1 MDVHEEMRKATRLP
15 AAYPTFADVAH
26 LIAPNAAP
34 AWLPAHLEWWAQG
47 LRHDRLAD
55 EYRPMRAET
64 RRRLEAIRDASLLL
78 QRELD
83 VPAIRNL
90 LEPAKSTKK
99 ISISKFHLRD
109 LSERAD
115 IACSSSDLTAPTG
128 KAKRGRGKPK
138 VPDLF
143 DAKTLCAARVVELW
157 LHFREVEPGLGNL
170 KAAAAAQAYW
180 RASGGKSEG
189 YGNPLNGWYDYFKI
203 VRDNKQTAGLIRL
216 RLIWRRDLEQA
227 RTRGRPPWYLG
238 TYFPLPNAEFKSPV
252 EG

>member
-1 MDVHEEMRKATRLP
+1 MEKKPKTKTPP
-15 AAYPTFADVAH
+15 AEVLTFADAAR
-26 LIAPNAAP
+26 LTAPNDTP
-34 AWLPAHLEWWAQG
+34 AWLPAQLEWWAQG
-47 LRHDRLAD
+47 IRHDRLAD
-55 EYRPMRAET
+55 KYRPMKAET
-64 RRRLEAIRDASLLL
+64 RQRLKAVGEASLLL

-83 VPAIRNL
+83 APAIRNL
-90 LEPAKSTKK
+90 LMAAKSTKK
-99 ISISKFHLRD
+99 ISISKFHLQD

-115 IACSSSDLTAPTG
+115 IACSSPALTALNG

-143 DAKTLCAARVVELW
+143 DARTLCAARVVELW
-157 LHFREVEPGLGNL
+157 LHFHGIEPGLGNV

-189 YGNPLNGWYDYFKI
+189 YGNPLNGWYDYFRI
-203 VRDNKQTAGLIRL
+203 VRGNKETAGLIRL